1 MAEDAVFQ
9 TVKNA
14 ASSVMTDLSP
24 DMLTEQASLRELGA
38 NSLDR
43 AEILMRVM
51 EQQKLMVPM
60 IRFAMCQNLADI
72 AGTLREA
79 QLAVAEQKLR
89 EQLPE

>member
-1 MAEDAVFQ
+1 MAEDAMFLA
-9 TVKNA
+9 VKHA
-14 ASSVMTDLSP
+14 ASSVMTELPP
-24 DMLTEQASLRELGA
+24 DVLTEQASLRELGA

-51 EQQKLMVPM
+51 EAQKLMVPM

-79 QLAVAEQKLR
+79 QLAVVEQKLR
-89 EQLPE
+89 EQLAD